1 MLWFKKKLP
10 DHFKIVDLLLQA
22 SLPKKNVRAGSIND
36 VITDKESS
44 ASNVGVWIGVAL
56 GLIVVIGT

>member
-1 MLWFKKKLP
+1 MLISYKN
-10 DHFKIVDLLLQA
+10 VDLLLQA